1 MRYFL
6 FICLLIS
13 FTSCEYFSFEK
24 NKNIEKIDV
33 DVDFTSVDVSPS
45 FKVCDSLIEKEKK
58 NTCFRT
64 TLRQE
69 ISSSLAKQS
78 IQVPQSVDET
88 IEVAITIQSNKEVKL
103 TSIKSSDS
111 LLVILPSLKAILKK
125 SVEELPAIYPAIK
138 RGVPVTTVYKLPIR
152 IAVKN

>member
-6 FICLLIS
+6 LICLLFS

-45 FKVCDSLIEKEKK
+45 FKVCDSLIEKDKK

-64 TLRQE
+64 TIRQE

-78 IQVPQSVDET
+78 IQVLKSVDET

-125 SVEELPAIYPAIK
+125 SVEELPAVYPAIK
-138 RGVPVTTVYKLPIR
+138 RGIPVTTVYKLPIR

>member
-6 FICLLIS
+6 LICLLFS

-125 SVEELPAIYPAIK
+125 SVEELPTVYPAIK
-138 RGVPVTTVYKLPIR
+138 RGIPVTTVYKLPIR

>member
-1 MRYFL
+1 MDLDY
-6 FICLLIS
+6 S
-13 FTSCEYFSFEK
+13 
-24 NKNIEKIDV
+24 
-33 DVDFTSVDVSPS
+33 SVDVSPS
-45 FKVCDSLIEKEKK
+45 FRVCDSLIEKDKK
-58 NTCFRT
+58 DTCFRT

-69 ISSSLAKQS
+69 IFSSLAKQS

-111 LLVILPSLKAILKK
+111 LIAIVPSLKAILKK
-125 SVEELPAIYPAIK
+125 SVEELPAVYPAIK
-138 RGVPVTTVYKLPIR
+138 RGIPVTTVYKLPIR

>member
-1 MRYFL
+1 MKR
-6 FICLLIS
+6 I
-13 FTSCEYFSFEK
+13 
-24 NKNIEKIDV
+24 
-33 DVDFTSVDVSPS
+33 
-45 FKVCDSLIEKEKK
+45 KK
-58 NTCFRT
+58 TPASELRI
-64 TLRQE
+64 RQE

-111 LLVILPSLKAILKK
+111 LMVILPSLKAILKK
-125 SVEELPAIYPAIK
+125 SVEELPAVYPAIK
-138 RGVPVTTVYKLPIR
+138 RGIPVTTVYKLPIR

>member
-6 FICLLIS
+6 LICLLFS

-45 FKVCDSLIEKEKK
+45 FKVCDSLIEKDKK
-58 NTCFRT
+58 NNCFRT

-125 SVEELPAIYPAIK
+125 SVEELPAVYPAIK
-138 RGVPVTTVYKLPIR
+138 RGIPVTTVYKLPIR

>member
-6 FICLLIS
+6 FICLLFS
-13 FTSCEYFSFEK
+13 FTSCNYFSFEK
-24 NKNIEKIDV
+24 NKNVETIDM
-33 DVDFTSVDVSPS
+33 DLDYSSVDVSPS
-45 FKVCDSLIEKEKK
+45 FRVCDSLIEKDKK
-58 NTCFRT
+58 DTCFRT

-69 ISSSLAKQS
+69 IFSSLAKQS

-88 IEVAITIQSNKEVKL
+88 IEVAITIQSDKEVKL

-111 LLVILPSLKAILKK
+111 LMAIVPSLKAILKK
-125 SVEELPAIYPAIK
+125 SVEELPAVYPAIK
-138 RGVPVTTVYKLPIR
+138 RGIPVTTVYKLPIR

>member
-1 MRYFL
+1 MDLDY
-6 FICLLIS
+6 S
-13 FTSCEYFSFEK
+13 
-24 NKNIEKIDV
+24 
-33 DVDFTSVDVSPS
+33 SVDVSPS
-45 FKVCDSLIEKEKK
+45 FRVCDSLIEKDKK
-58 NTCFRT
+58 DTCFRT

-69 ISSSLAKQS
+69 IFSSLAKQS

-111 LLVILPSLKAILKK
+111 LMAIVPSLKAILKK
-125 SVEELPAIYPAIK
+125 SVEELPAVYPAIK
-138 RGVPVTTVYKLPIR
+138 RGIPVTTVYKLPIK

>member
-1 MRYFL
+1 MDLDY
-6 FICLLIS
+6 S
-13 FTSCEYFSFEK
+13 
-24 NKNIEKIDV
+24 
-33 DVDFTSVDVSPS
+33 SVDVSPS
-45 FKVCDSLIEKEKK
+45 FRVCDSLIEKDKK
-58 NTCFRT
+58 DTCFRT

-69 ISSSLAKQS
+69 IFSSLAKQV

-111 LLVILPSLKAILKK
+111 LMAIVPSLKAILKK
-125 SVEELPAIYPAIK
+125 SVEELPAVYPAIK
-138 RGVPVTTVYKLPIR
+138 RGIPVTTVYKLPIR

>member
-1 MRYFL
+1 MNLDY
-6 FICLLIS
+6 S
-13 FTSCEYFSFEK
+13 
-24 NKNIEKIDV
+24 
-33 DVDFTSVDVSPS
+33 SVDVSPS
-45 FKVCDSLIEKEKK
+45 FRVCDSLIEKDKK
-58 NTCFRT
+58 DTCFRT

-69 ISSSLAKQS
+69 IFSSLAKQS

-111 LLVILPSLKAILKK
+111 LMAIVPSLKAILKK
-125 SVEELPAIYPAIK
+125 SVEELPAVYPAIK
-138 RGVPVTTVYKLPIR
+138 RGIPVTTVYKLPIR

>member
-6 FICLLIS
+6 FICLLFS
-13 FTSCEYFSFEK
+13 FTSCNYFSFEK
-24 NKNIEKIDV
+24 NKNVETIDM
-33 DVDFTSVDVSPS
+33 DLDYSSVDVSPS
-45 FKVCDSLIEKEKK
+45 FRVCDSLIEKDKK
-58 NTCFRT
+58 DTCFRT

-69 ISSSLAKQS
+69 IFSSLAKQS

-111 LLVILPSLKAILKK
+111 LIAIVPSLKAILKK
-125 SVEELPAIYPAIK
+125 SVEELPAVYPAIK
-138 RGVPVTTVYKLPIR
+138 RGIPVTTVYKLPIR

>member
-6 FICLLIS
+6 LICLLFS

-33 DVDFTSVDVSPS
+33 DLDFTSVDVSPS

-111 LLVILPSLKAILKK
+111 LMVILPSLKAILKK
-125 SVEELPAIYPAIK
+125 SVEELPAVYPAIK
-138 RGVPVTTVYKLPIR
+138 RGIPVTTVYKLPIR

>member
-1 MRYFL
+1 M
-6 FICLLIS
+6 IS
-13 FTSCEYFSFEK
+13 FTSCDYFSFEN
-24 NKNIEKIDV
+24 NKNLEKINM

-45 FKVCDSLIEKEKK
+45 FKVCDSLIEKDKK

-64 TLRQE
+64 TLWRE

-78 IQVPQSVDET
+78 LQVAQSIDET

-111 LLVILPSLKAILKK
+111 LLVILPSLKDILKK
-125 SVEELPAIYPAIK
+125 SVEKLPAIYPAIK
-138 RGVPVTTVYKLPIR
+138 RGIPVTTVYKLPIR
-152 IAVKN
+152 IAIKN

>member
-1 MRYFL
+1 M
-6 FICLLIS
+6 IS

-45 FKVCDSLIEKEKK
+45 FKVCDSLIEKDKK

-111 LLVILPSLKAILKK
+111 LMVILPSLKAILKK
-125 SVEELPAIYPAIK
+125 SVEELPAVYPAIK
-138 RGVPVTTVYKLPIR
+138 RGIPVTTVYKLPIR

>member
-1 MRYFL
+1 VRYFL
-6 FICLLIS
+6 LICLLFS

-125 SVEELPAIYPAIK
+125 SVEELPAVYPAIK

>member
-33 DVDFTSVDVSPS
+33 DFTSVDVSPS
-45 FKVCDSLIEKEKK
+45 FKVCDSLIDKDKK
-58 NTCFRT
+58 SSCFRT
-64 TLRQE
+64 TIRQE

-125 SVEELPAIYPAIK
+125 SVEELPAVYPAIK
-138 RGVPVTTVYKLPIR
+138 RGIPVTTVYKLPIR

>member
-1 MRYFL
+1 MDLDY
-6 FICLLIS
+6 S
-13 FTSCEYFSFEK
+13 
-24 NKNIEKIDV
+24 
-33 DVDFTSVDVSPS
+33 SVDVSPS
-45 FKVCDSLIEKEKK
+45 FRVCDSLIEKDKK
-58 NTCFRT
+58 DTCFRT

-69 ISSSLAKQS
+69 IFSSLAKQS

-111 LLVILPSLKAILKK
+111 LMAIVPSLKAILKK
-125 SVEELPAIYPAIK
+125 SVEELPAVYPAIK
-138 RGVPVTTVYKLPIR
+138 RGIPVTTVYKLPIR

>member
-1 MRYFL
+1 MDLDY
-6 FICLLIS
+6 S
-13 FTSCEYFSFEK
+13 
-24 NKNIEKIDV
+24 
-33 DVDFTSVDVSPS
+33 SVDVSPS
-45 FKVCDSLIEKEKK
+45 FRVCDSFIEKDKK
-58 NTCFRT
+58 DTCFRT

-69 ISSSLAKQS
+69 IFSSLAKQS

-111 LLVILPSLKAILKK
+111 LMAIVPSLKAILKK
-125 SVEELPAIYPAIK
+125 SVEELPAVYPAIN
-138 RGVPVTTVYKLPIR
+138 RGIPVTTVYKLPIR